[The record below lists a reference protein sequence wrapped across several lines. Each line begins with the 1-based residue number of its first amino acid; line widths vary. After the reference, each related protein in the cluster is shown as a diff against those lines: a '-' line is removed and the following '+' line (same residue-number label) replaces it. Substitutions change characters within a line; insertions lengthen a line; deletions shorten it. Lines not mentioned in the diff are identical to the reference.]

1 MSCPLFLSRVHIS
14 IIVTSTDRVF
24 CWRTLC
30 WTVLLLAGSSTG
42 FSTGAERVAT
52 PIEQINCPDGFQ
64 VELLRSAQEDED
76 SWISMTFDD
85 QGRIIVGLDTVGLA
99 RLTLSNNSSAVHFSR
114 IDNTLQHCRG
124 VLYAHGALY
133 VSATNSK
140 GFYRLRDVDHD
151 GQFEEKVLL
160 KPMDYRSRYGHGT
173 NQIILGPDNMIYV
186 VNGNDV
192 SFPEGTSSD
201 SPYQN
206 PQVDRLLPLPQD
218 AGHDNRVGH
227 IVRTDPDGKTWE
239 VLCGGLRNQV
249 DIAFNSDGELF
260 TFDADMEYDVGLPW
274 YRPTRVNHLV
284 SGGEYGWKWG
294 SAKWPTYFPDSL
306 PTTLDVGLS
315 SPTGLI
321 FGYASRFPPK
331 YQSKLFM
338 ADWQNGRILMVELT
352 PRGASYDATCEVF
365 AEGGPLNICDMT
377 FGTDGALYF
386 ITGGRGSQSGLY
398 RVQYVGLPTR
408 NPDIQP
414 STKISG
420 VTASQSR
427 DLRHQLEAFHSRSSP
442 QAIELV
448 WPHLASRD
456 RWIRFAARL
465 AVERQPLS
473 EWRDRALAE
482 TDLNASLVALLALA
496 RAGEKSDQKALL
508 EVLQRLP
515 WKQLD
520 DSHLL
525 EALRVLELSLIRH
538 GKPTC
543 DLVSPIAKQLN
554 AIYPHHSSSANR
566 QLRELLAYLQTAG
579 VIEKTLAFLGNS
591 TPQEEQVHAAN
602 ALTYVTEG
610 WTLETQRVFLRWL
623 VNAREFHGAQH
634 VPVAI
639 DNIKTNFLTSLN
651 EQEKQTLET
660 TLTEL
665 RDAENTAEQKTVYPV
680 VQRWTIEDL
689 LADLPGTL
697 DGRSFASARE
707 AIAMASCLKCHQIG
721 DEGTAVGPNL
731 TRVGRRFDSRAI
743 LESILTPSK
752 VIDPKYRYTAYVLTN
767 GKVVVGQ
774 TLHVSANQIQVKNDA
789 LSQEPV
795 NVARDRIEESFPAEI
810 SPMPTGLIDILSQ
823 SQIYDLLAYL
833 LAEGNPSHKVFQS
846 R

>member
-1 MSCPLFLSRVHIS
+1 MSDGLRRFP
-14 IIVTSTDRVF
+14 VTVCTVAATMGHLLGG
-24 CWRTLC
+24 RTLC
-30 WTVLLLAGSSTG
+30 WTVLLIASSKAD
-42 FSTGAERVAT
+42 FSAGAERVAT
-52 PIEQINCPDGFQ
+52 PTTQITCPDGFE
-64 VELLRSAQEDED
+64 VELLRSAQQDED

-85 QGRIIVGLDTVGLA
+85 QGRIILGLDAVGLA
-99 RLTLSNNSSAVHFSR
+99 RLTLSEDTKDVHFLR

-124 VLYAHGALY
+124 VLYAHDALY
-133 VSATNSK
+133 VSATDSK
-140 GFYRLRDVDHD
+140 GFYRLRDVNHD

-173 NQIILGPDNMIYV
+173 NQIILGPDNMIYI

-192 SFPEGTSSD
+192 SFPAGTSPD

-227 IVRTDPDGKTWE
+227 IVRTDPEGKTWE

-249 DIAFNSDGELF
+249 DIAFNADGELF

-294 SAKWPTYFPDSL
+294 SAKWPNYFPDSL

-352 PRGASYDATCEVF
+352 PRGASYHATCEVF

-398 RVQYVGLPTR
+398 RMRYVGPSPQNQDVR
-408 NPDIQP
+408 P
-414 STKISG
+414 STKRADL
-420 VTASQSR
+420 TASQSR
-427 DLRHQLEAFHSRSSP
+427 KLRHQLETFHGRSDP
-442 QAIELV
+442 QAIEFA
-448 WPHLASRD
+448 WPHLKNHD

-482 TDLNASLVALLALA
+482 TDLKASLVALLALA
-496 RAGEKSDQKALL
+496 RAGEKSDQQALL

-515 WKQLD
+515 WEELD
-520 DSHLL
+520 DSQLL
-525 EALRVLELSLIRH
+525 EALRIFELSLIRH
-538 GKPTC
+538 GKPIP
-543 DLVSPIAKQLN
+543 DFARLIAKQLD

-566 QLRELLAYLQTAG
+566 QLRELLVYLETAG
-579 VIEKTLAFLGNS
+579 VIEKTLAFLGHS
-591 TPQEEQVHAAN
+591 TTQEEQIHAAN
-602 ALTYVTEG
+602 VVTYVNEG
-610 WTLETQRVFLRWL
+610 WTLETRQIFLRWL
-623 VNAREFHGAQH
+623 VNARGFHGAQH

-639 DNIKTNFLTSLN
+639 DNIKTNFLASMTK
-651 EQEKQTLET
+651 QEKQTLATDLSELLDTEKSAEQET
-660 TLTEL
+660 T
-665 RDAENTAEQKTVYPV
+665 YPV

-689 LADLPGTL
+689 LAGLPGQL
-697 DGRSFASARE
+697 EGRSFASARE
-707 AIAMASCLKCHQIG
+707 AIAMGTCLKCHQIG
-721 DEGTAVGPNL
+721 NEGTAVGPNL
-731 TRVGRRFDSRAI
+731 THVGRRFDSRAI

-752 VIDPKYRYTAYVLTN
+752 VIDPKYRYTAYVLTD

-774 TLHVSANQIQVKNDA
+774 TLHVSANQIQVKNGA

-833 LAEGNPSHKVFQS
+833 LAEGNPNHKLFQS